1 MEMDYPKTRMDNF
14 YAKAAGSDMADTS
27 MKPITD
33 REYWIN
39 ELAARLAEG
48 GLVPPIEEG
57 DDGKVLTV
65 DDGAAVWD
73 EGGGGSSDP
82 YAGYDWVIKHD
93 TLAYTTSPSEY
104 HVVKGDYNTLCAI
117 GNQKL
122 PIKLL
127 FYSTTT
133 DNLWHTTK
141 TITGSPVF
149 YTDCDDYGDDVPF
162 IQAIVYETDVCLI
175 IKYTSSGLSI
185 EFD

>member
-1 MEMDYPKTRMDNF
+1 MKPLTRKEFFM
-14 YAKAAGSDMADTS
+14 AKAAGQTVPDLE
-27 MKPITD
+27 PIT
-33 REYWIN
+33 REEYFLNQI
-39 ELAARLAEG
+39 AENGGGG
-48 GLVPPIEEG
+48 GLPTITEADE
-57 DDGKVLTV
+57 GKVLTV
-65 DDGAAVWD
+65 DDGEAVWAS
-73 EGGGGSSDP
+73 GGSSDP
-82 YAGYDWVIKHD
+82 YAGYEWVIKHD

-149 YTDCDDYGDDVPF
+149 YTDYDDYGDDVPF

>member
-1 MEMDYPKTRMDNF
+1 MDYPKTRMDNF
-14 YAKAAGSDMADTS
+14 YAKAAGSDMADMS

-65 DDGAAVWD
+65 DEGAAVWA
-73 EGGGGSSDP
+73 EGGGGSYDP

-93 TLAYTTSPSEY
+93 SLSYTESPSEY
-104 HVVKGDYNTLCAI
+104 HVVKGDYNTLCEI

-127 FYSTTT
+127 FYSAS
-133 DNLWHTTK
+133 DGELWHTVQSF
-141 TITGSPVF
+141 TGSPVF
-149 YTDCDDYGDDVPF
+149 YTDYDDYGDDVPF
-162 IQAIVYETDVCLI
+162 IRTTVFTDGPVII
-175 IKYTSSGLSI
+175 IKYTSSGLNI
-185 EFD
+185 VFD

>member
-14 YAKAAGSDMADTS
+14 FAKAAGSELADNS
-27 MKPITD
+27 MEPITD

-65 DDGAAVWD
+65 DDGAAVWA

-82 YAGYDWVIKHD
+82 YIGYDWVIKHD
-93 TLAYTTSPSEY
+93 TLDYTTSPSEY
-104 HVVKGDYNTLCAI
+104 HVVKGDFNTLCAL

-122 PIKLL
+122 PIKFL
-127 FYSTTT
+127 FYSAS
-133 DNLWHTTK
+133 DGDLHHTVQSF
-141 TITGSPVF
+141 TGSSVF
-149 YTDCDDYGDDVPF
+149 YTDYEDYGENVPF
-162 IQAIVYETDVCLI
+162 IQTTVFTSNYVIMIT
-175 IKYTSSGLSI
+175 YTSSGLSI